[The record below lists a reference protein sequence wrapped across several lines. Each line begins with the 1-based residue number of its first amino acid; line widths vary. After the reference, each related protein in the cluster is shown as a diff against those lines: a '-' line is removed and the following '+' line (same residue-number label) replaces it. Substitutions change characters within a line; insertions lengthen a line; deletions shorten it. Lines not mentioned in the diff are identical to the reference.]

1 MRLFAVLVSMPSCH
15 EAEPNAMMQTTQ
27 FCDMFA
33 LPPYF
38 HPSLYLHPCTY
49 MHISHAALLPLVGD
63 AFTVMLI
70 LVGRTASSCASIS
83 IMAVKA

>member
-1 MRLFAVLVSMPSCH
+1 MRLFAVLVSMPSWH
-15 EAEPNAMMQTTQ
+15 EVKPNAMMQTTQ

-38 HPSLYLHPCTY
+38 HLR
-49 MHISHAALLPLVGD
+49 MHMLMYRVRQALLPLVGPT
-63 AFTVMLI
+63 FTVMFI

>member
-1 MRLFAVLVSMPSCH
+1 MRLFAVLVSVSSYS
-15 EAEPNAMMQTTQ
+15 EAEPNAMMQTHQ
-27 FCDMFA
+27 FCGMFA

-38 HPSLYLHPCTY
+38 HLRMHMLMYRVHPGQ
-49 MHISHAALLPLVGD
+49 LPLVGR

-70 LVGRTASSCASIS
+70 LVAGTASSCASIS

>member
-1 MRLFAVLVSMPSCH
+1 
-15 EAEPNAMMQTTQ
+15 MMQTHQ
-27 FCDMFA
+27 FHDMFA

-63 AFTVMLI
+63 AFTVMLVLRVI
-70 LVGRTASSCASIS
+70 GLWWVGMTASSCASVP
-83 IMAVKA
+83 IMVVKA

>member
-38 HPSLYLHPCTY
+38 HLRMHMLMYRVHPGQ
-49 MHISHAALLPLVGD
+49 LPLVGR

-70 LVGRTASSCASIS
+70 LVAGTASSCASIS

>member
-1 MRLFAVLVSMPSCH
+1 MVIASYS

-38 HPSLYLHPCTY
+38 HLRMHMLMYRTHPGQ
-49 MHISHAALLPLVGD
+49 LPLVGP

-70 LVGRTASSCASIS
+70 LVGRTACNCASIS
-83 IMAVKA
+83 ILAVKA